1 MLLFGSTSEI
11 KTKQGDNKDSQNKE
25 QSVSKMLGLQMRR
38 LTTMHGNG
46 MMNRLQHQRKNTVVA
61 QELNNDDNN
70 DSDVAY
76 GPDAMFGKKTSS
88 DLTHSE
94 DLSDFDIKR
103 INSGSMGA
111 QMNSMRGNSVLSRS
125 SSSNLRTRISNN
137 LPQRL

>member
-1 MLLFGSTSEI
+1 M
-11 KTKQGDNKDSQNKE
+11 
-25 QSVSKMLGLQMRR
+25 
-38 LTTMHGNG
+38 
-46 MMNRLQHQRKNTVVA
+46 
-61 QELNNDDNN
+61 NNDESD
-70 DSDVAY
+70 DCDVAY

-94 DLSDFDIKR
+94 DLSDFDVRR

-111 QMNSMRGNSVLSRS
+111 QMNSMRGNSVLSRG